1 MSGKRLT
8 RDQRRT
14 QLLEAAAVIVR
25 AEGADALTLAR
36 VAEQAGVTKPVA
48 YEHFETRTGL
58 LKALYRHF
66 DAHRIDAT
74 LADLEQRADS
84 LEAAVPLLAAAYV
97 DCAFES
103 GPEFASIAAALA
115 ATGTPDAFAH
125 ELRVSYTDL
134 FSSALAPYSVIPA
147 KDGKG
152 IMLGLIGAA
161 DALAQEAVSGRIS
174 RKAAVAAL
182 IQIMLRVL
190 HR

>member
-1 MSGKRLT
+1 MSGRRLP

-14 QLLEAAAVIVR
+14 QLLEAAAGIVR

-36 VAEQAGVTKPVA
+36 VAERAGVTKPVA

-66 DAHRIDAT
+66 DAHRIEITA
-74 LADLEQRADS
+74 ADLEQHADS
-84 LEAAVPLLAAAYV
+84 LEAAVPILAAAYV

-115 ATGTPDAFAH
+115 ATGTKDAFGH
-125 ELRVSYTDL
+125 ELRESYTDL
-134 FSSALAPYSVIPA
+134 FYSALTPYRTFSA

-152 IMLGLIGAA
+152 MMLGLIGAA
-161 DALAQEAVSGRIS
+161 DALAQEAVAGRIS

-182 IQIMLRVL
+182 TRIMLSVL
-190 HR
+190 VR

>member
-1 MSGKRLT
+1 MPGRRMP

-14 QLLEAAAVIVR
+14 QLLEAAAAIVR

-36 VAEQAGVTKPVA
+36 VAERAGVTKPIA

-66 DAHRIDAT
+66 DAHRIEST
-74 LADLEQRADS
+74 LADLEQRAGS
-84 LEAAVPLLAAAYV
+84 LEAAVSILAAAYV

-103 GPEFASIAAALA
+103 GAEFASIAAALA
-115 ATGTPDAFAH
+115 ATCTKDAFGH
-125 ELRVSYTDL
+125 ELRESYTEL
-134 FSSALAPYSVIPA
+134 FYSALAPYRAFPP

-161 DALAQEAVSGRIS
+161 DALAQEAVAGRIS
-174 RKAAVAAL
+174 RKAAVSAL
-182 IQIMLRVL
+182 TRIMLSVL
-190 HR
+190 DG

>member
-1 MSGKRLT
+1 MSGRRLP

-14 QLLEAAAVIVR
+14 QLLEAAAGIVR

-36 VAEQAGVTKPVA
+36 VAECAGVTKPIA

-84 LEAAVPLLAAAYV
+84 LDSAVPILAAAYV

-115 ATGTPDAFAH
+115 ATGTKDEFGH
-125 ELRVSYTDL
+125 ELRESYMELFYSALTPYKA
-134 FSSALAPYSVIPA
+134 FSS

-152 IMLGLIGAA
+152 MMLGLIGAA
-161 DALAQEAVSGRIS
+161 DVLAQEAVAGHIS

-182 IQIMLRVL
+182 TRIMLGVL
-190 HR
+190 ES